1 MDDGDDASFVR
12 VLFIVIFMPS
22 ELCFTIYS
30 LLFFSDVIDIGRLD
44 TFIADEVGLLLFVL
58 ALQAL
63 PPPADADVVLCLSLL
78 IGVLVIDAKSAE
90 LVPVPIV
97 NGAVAT
103 VGVFGGDSSLT

>member
-44 TFIADEVGLLLFVL
+44 TFIADEVGLL
-58 ALQAL
+58 
-63 PPPADADVVLCLSLL
+63 PPTDVVLCLSLL
-78 IGVLVIDAKSAE
+78 ITTLVIDAKSAGV
-90 LVPVPIV
+90 VPVPIV

>member
-30 LLFFSDVIDIGRLD
+30 LLFFNEVIEIGKLD

-58 ALQAL
+58 LPPLPPDVADATGFSLPMALPAIDANSPELL
-63 PPPADADVVLCLSLL
+63 PPPMVC
-78 IGVLVIDAKSAE
+78 
-90 LVPVPIV
+90 
-97 NGAVAT
+97 GAVVT